1 MPANDDLK
9 EGEKTMNKEAQ
20 AAIDRICQKDEI
32 RQRKKK
38 IVLALL
44 QQCKDE
50 GMTVNDVADICNW
63 ATDKAQQATLR
74 GGLALE

>member
-50 GMTVNDVADICNW
+50 GMTVNDVADICNGPQTKPNRLLS
-63 ATDKAQQATLR
+63 AVD
-74 GGLALE
+74 

>member
-1 MPANDDLK
+1 MRRNENIKSAP
-9 EGEKTMNKEAQ
+9 
-20 AAIDRICQKDEI
+20 
-32 RQRKKK
+32 
-38 IVLALL
+38 ALL

-50 GMTVNDVADICNW
+50 GMTVNDVADICKW

>member
-1 MPANDDLK
+1 MTISRK
-9 EGEKTMNKEAQ
+9 VRK
-20 AAIDRICQKDEI
+20 RCQKDEI

-50 GMTVNDVADICNW
+50 GMTVNDVADICKW